1 LNCKLKIAKCKL
13 KIESHY
19 AIQFAIFNA
28 LQGSMR
34 PAWIEIDLD
43 AISHNVQQ
51 VRRFV
56 GADVRVM
63 AVVKANGYGH
73 GLVES
78 ARAALEGGA
87 SSLGVALLD
96 EALALRQAGIDAPLL
111 VLGCG
116 LPEHAPDLVRRR
128 IAQVVSDPDMPVA
141 LSREAVRQGRP
152 AHIHVKVDT
161 GMGRV
166 GCPVS
171 DAPAFLRQVASL
183 PNLTLEGVA
192 THFPQS
198 DAARLPDIEAQL
210 ARFLKMLDRLEG
222 SPIRCR
228 HAASSAVTTLLP
240 RAHLDTVRVGLL
252 VYGIPPLDGPC
263 PIPLRPALTLKARIT
278 QVKPVPA
285 GWPVSYGETF
295 VTRRPSRLAI
305 VPVGYAD
312 GYPRRLSNCG
322 EVLIRGRRCPI
333 RGRVCMDQCV
343 VDVTDL
349 RGVSVGDEAVL
360 LGEQGMERIS
370 VWDLTRAIDGAP
382 HEIVACLSPR
392 LPRIIK
398 NREEEHER

>member
-1 LNCKLKIAKCKL
+1 
-13 KIESHY
+13 
-19 AIQFAIFNA
+19 
-28 LQGSMR
+28 MR
-34 PAWIEIDLD
+34 PAWIEVDLD
-43 AISHNVQQ
+43 TIAHNVRQ

-56 GADVRVM
+56 GDSVRVM
-63 AVVKANGYGH
+63 AVVKAGGYGH

-96 EALALRQAGIDAPLL
+96 EALALRRSGIDAPVL

-116 LPEHAPDLVRRR
+116 LPEDVPDLVRHR
-128 IAQVVSDPDMPVA
+128 IAQVVSDLDTAAA
-141 LSREAVRQGRP
+141 LSREAVRQGRVAP
-152 AHIHVKVDT
+152 VHAKVDT

-166 GCPVS
+166 GCPIS
-171 DAPAFLRQVASL
+171 DAPAFLRQMASF

-198 DAARLPDIEAQL
+198 DAVRLPAIEAQL
-210 ARFLKMLDRLEG
+210 ARFVGALNGLDCRPL
-222 SPIRCR
+222 R

-240 RAHLDTVRVGLL
+240 RAHLDLVRVGLL

-263 PIPLRPALTLKARIT
+263 PIHLRPALTLKARVT

-295 VTRRPSRLAI
+295 ITRRPSRLAI

-322 EVLIRGRRCPI
+322 EVLIHGRRCPI

-349 RGVSVGDEAVL
+349 PGVSVGDEAVL
-360 LGEQGMERIS
+360 LGQQGGEQIT
-370 VWDLTRAIDGAP
+370 VWDLTRAIDGTP
-382 HEIVACLSPR
+382 HEIVACLSAR
-392 LPRIIK
+392 LPRVYLEQENAK
-398 NREEEHER
+398 